1 MSQSVPECAKGENG
15 NNDSFSPSS
24 NPLYK
29 YDFVIN
35 NYTDTEVCQVKDT
48 IRRICKKG
56 GFGFE
61 VGESGTPHLQGYIS
75 LVKKQR
81 KTGLLKEP
89 GFARASFRAVRNEEA
104 LISYIQKDGNTW
116 THGFPKP
123 VKIIEELRPWQ
134 KDAEALLT
142 SDDDE
147 DRLIHWWWEPDG
159 NVGKSQFAKYMIVKH
174 KSLYCSSGKYA
185 DLCNLVFNTDMDSCS
200 SVIFDIPR
208 NQGGKVSYDALEAI
222 KNGLICNT
230 KYETGTKI
238 FNSPKI
244 IVFANALPDKPDGLS
259 QDKWRILNIRETY
272 YGSSSSNKA
281 DDVDEFSESCI

>member
-1 MSQSVPECAKGENG
+1 MSQSVPECSKGGDG
-15 NNDSFSPSS
+15 NNVSSPPSS
-24 NPLYK
+24 SPLYK

-35 NYTDTEVCQVKDT
+35 NYTEREVCQVKDT
-48 IRRICKKG
+48 IARLCKKG

-81 KTGLLKEP
+81 ITGLQKEA
-89 GFARASFRAVRNEEA
+89 GFARASFRAVRNEPA
-104 LISYIQKDGNTW
+104 LIDYILKDGNTW

-123 VKIIEELRPWQ
+123 VKIISELRDWQ

-142 SDDDE
+142 ADSDDD
-147 DRLIHWWWEPDG
+147 RTIHWWWENTG
-159 NVGKSQFAKYMIVKH
+159 GVGKSQFAKYMIVKY
-174 KSLYCSSGKYA
+174 KTLYCSSGKYA
-185 DLCNLVFNTDMDSCS
+185 DLCNLVFNADMETCS

-222 KNGLICNT
+222 KNGIICNT

-244 IVFANALPDKPDGLS
+244 IVFANAPPDNLDGLS
-259 QDKWRILNIRETY
+259 ADKWCILNIRDKY
-272 YGSSSSNKA
+272 YS
-281 DDVDEFSESCI
+281 SESNVEDDDGDLYE